1 MKPTD
6 SGNRVAV
13 VTGATSGIGLAVA
26 REVRQLGMR
35 LVLTGRSA
43 ERLSPIAP
51 SSVPRCWS
59 LTSPTRPC
67 PTCCYAWHSSD
78 FSAAGGRCQVR

>member
-6 SGNRVAV
+6 IGNRVAV

-26 REVRQLGMR
+26 RELRQLGMR

-43 ERLSPIAP
+43 ERLSPICTELGAEMLVADIADP
-51 SSVPRCWS
+51 AVPELLLRTA
-59 LTSPTRPC
+59 LERL
-67 PTCCYAWHSSD
+67 
-78 FSAAGGRCQVR
+78 GR